1 MLLVKG
7 FSFRELRVVRFGNR
21 GCFLGIG
28 GGVGV
33 GSSGCF
39 CKGLVVFD
47 VFKGRFSNSR
57 SHR

>member
-7 FSFRELRVVRFGNR
+7 LTFRELRVVRFGNWV
-21 GCFLGIG
+21 CFLGIG
-28 GGVGV
+28 DGV
-33 GSSGCF
+33 GSRGCF
-39 CKGLVVFD
+39 CKGLVVFN